1 MNAGS
6 SLTNGSFN
14 IAIGNSGVANESKT
28 IRLGTP
34 GTHTN
39 TFIAGVINGNG
50 GGLTNLNASQI
61 SGGTYAGNGGSLTN
75 VNAAQLNGLSST
87 SFAAANGSTNYIQN
101 QTGAVQNA
109 SFQIS
114 GNAQISGLLRSG
126 SETGTSEIPNPAGLV
141 IRRINS
147 VSQISNQIVAVVRSQ
162 NGTNLNLIRDGTVS
176 GFQIS
181 YPASP
186 GNVTIACMGMDNTGT
201 VKNFYTA
208 LANPAT
214 PGVVQIYTNAQNI
227 VHFECTFG
235 VTFNSGQHLTQ
246 VTLSRYF
253 TDYFWSGN
261 VISTYNQ

>member
-1 MNAGS
+1 MRAS
-6 SLTNGSFN
+6 AITNGSFN

-61 SGGTYAGNGGSLTN
+61 SGGIYAGNGGSLTN

-126 SETGTSEIPNPAGLV
+126 SESGTSEAPNPAGLV

-147 VSQISNQIVAVVRSQ
+147 ISQISNQIVAVVRSQ
-162 NGTNLNLIRDGTVS
+162 NGTNLNLIRDGTVA

-186 GNVTIACMGMDNTGT
+186 GNVTIACMGIDNTGT
-201 VKNFYTA
+201 ARNFYTA
-208 LANPAT
+208 LANPTSA
-214 PGVVQIYTNAQNI
+214 GLVQIYTNAQNI

-235 VTFNSGQHLTQ
+235 VTFNPGQHLTQ

-261 VISTYNQ
+261 VISTFNQ